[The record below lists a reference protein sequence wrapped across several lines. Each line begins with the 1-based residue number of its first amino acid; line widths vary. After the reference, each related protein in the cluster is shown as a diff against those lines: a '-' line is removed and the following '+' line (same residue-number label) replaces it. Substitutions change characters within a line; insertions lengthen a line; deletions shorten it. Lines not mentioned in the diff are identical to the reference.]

1 MDNRLDGKDFAFKS
15 ALKAA
20 LRASPS
26 LQELDLRFNRSLG
39 WAGADAV
46 LGAQAPLRRLN
57 LLNTYVG
64 ADKARELAAVDVE
77 TLCGLR
83 AGAAAFIAPN
93 KALDSG
99 DAILLAADLR
109 RSASLAT
116 VDISRNQ
123 IGDDA
128 ADALAEAVRASPA
141 LASLALSGNTFSAEA
156 EVKLRDAAASKS
168 GLELIG

>member
-1 MDNRLDGKDFAFKS
+1 M
-15 ALKAA
+15 
-20 LRASPS
+20 
-26 LQELDLRFNRSLG
+26 
-39 WAGADAV
+39 

-64 ADKARELAAVDVE
+64 AGKARELAALDVE
-77 TLCGLR
+77 TLCGL

-156 EVKLRDAAASKS
+156 EAKLRDAAASKS